1 MPKGKQVVRYRSSR
15 LQRAGNP
22 QQLMRVAGGIIAR
35 AWRNKKNRQKLFRL
49 AATATKLRPKIKVA
63 VNRMR
68 GIRQKRFYKIKG
80 IAQGPTYTTTRMIV
94 RSTPPK
100 QRFLRKLFKTNPVK
114 NMFVNRF
121 GYAWMASHDYN
132 KTIWYSS
139 TALKFN
145 NIMTFMK
152 SRTISPTQ
160 LPAQSATVDDS
171 PLYIGNMPDAYI
183 YIGKCTYTYEIY
195 NPTNYIITVYIYDL
209 ICKRDT
215 PYSITYADATSEAS
229 SAPENMMLKSSEHQ
243 RENNLNTNHLW
254 TIADPTVENNGTTW
268 NSVGMKPTDY
278 HYFNTFWKVKG
289 MKKVVLA
296 PTTAH
301 HHVVVFNPKA
311 KLTQASLYMPRQ
323 SQTAQQ
329 RKQGVAGLTI
339 STLFGFQG
347 QIAVENDQSTDQS
360 TKVGTLPGK
369 LIVSLVKKENVW
381 SGSLSATQIISDTNL
396 ESLQQPKI
404 FTDLVET
411 DAAAT

>member
-1 MPKGKQVVRYRSSR
+1 MSNKQVVR
-15 LQRAGNP
+15 RASNSA
-22 QQLMRVAGGIIAR
+22 LRAAARTAGGRVLRRAMANNRLRKAMRRWLKKKHQQAR
-35 AWRNKKNRQKLFRL
+35 NQLINRNRGIYNKK
-49 AATATKLRPKIKVA
+49 
-63 VNRMR
+63 
-68 GIRQKRFYKIKG
+68 FYKIKG
-80 IAQGPTYTTTRMIV
+80 MASGPTYTTTRMIV
-94 RSTPPK
+94 RRTPGRQK
-100 QRFLRKLFKTNPVK
+100 FLRKLFKTNPVK
-114 NMFVNRF
+114 SMYVNRF
-121 GYAWMASHDYN
+121 GYAWMGTHDNN

-145 NIMTFMK
+145 NIQTFMK
-152 SRTISPTQ
+152 TRTVSPSQ
-160 LPAQSATVDDS
+160 LPAQSSTITNS
-171 PLYIGNMPDAYI
+171 PLYVGNMPDAYI

-195 NPTNYIITVYIYDL
+195 NPTNYIITVFIYDL

-215 PYSITYADATSEAS
+215 PFSITYADSTNEFS
-229 SAPENMMLKSSEHQ
+229 SAPENMMLKGSEVQ
-243 RENNLNTNHLW
+243 YENNLQTNTQW
-254 TIADPTVENNGTTW
+254 TIADPTVENNGTVW

-289 MKKVVLA
+289 MKKIVLA

-323 SQTAQQ
+323 GQTTLQ

-347 QIAVENDQSTDQS
+347 QIGVENDQSTDQS

-404 FTDLVET
+404 FTDLVEQ
-411 DAAAT
+411 DVQAT